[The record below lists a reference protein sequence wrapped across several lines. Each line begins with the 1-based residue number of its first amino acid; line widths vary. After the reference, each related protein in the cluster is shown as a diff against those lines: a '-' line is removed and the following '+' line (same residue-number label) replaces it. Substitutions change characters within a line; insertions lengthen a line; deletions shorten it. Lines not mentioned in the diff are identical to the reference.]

1 MFYVRMV
8 VVLGLA
14 LFGLSSHASK
24 NSESGGDSVSAE
36 IVGLPSGI
44 FFQADDKKLALM
56 GDEYASVITAIDVKT
71 GTPTNYRA
79 LFPRYLRVN
88 NQPIRVSAV
97 KDPDPQ
103 KLPQLLLRLPS
114 ASSEFTLNSFAF
126 HTNDGSEYTASSV
139 TIKPQRRMVRVFFH
153 PHLTFENASQV
164 ASNSRVCLAR
174 RPNGS
179 CVENSRIF
187 AGSYYL
193 RYKDGKGKVSRSGEV
208 IFDKT
213 CTEFYKD
220 RSPVGELRER
230 YKDKYVYVKCS
241 MQDLEKSTDPSF
253 GVVTYI
259 EKTAPMVE
267 LITICS
273 QAGCPIYTIG
283 ASVPI
288 QSGKGK
294 YTFYRQE

>member
-1 MFYVRMV
+1 MFRTMLV
-8 VVLGLA
+8 VGLM
-14 LFGLSSHASK
+14 LSCFSSEASK
-24 NSESGGDSVSAE
+24 NSESEGGSVSAE
-36 IVGLPSGI
+36 IIGLPSGI

-56 GDEYASVITAIDVKT
+56 GDEYASVVTAMDAKT
-71 GTPTNYRA
+71 GAPTNYRA

-88 NQPIRVSAV
+88 NQLMRVSAV
-97 KDPDPQ
+97 KDPDPE
-103 KLPQLLLRLPS
+103 KPPQLLLRLPS
-114 ASSEFTLNSFAF
+114 GVSEYALNSFAF
-126 HTNDGSEYTASSV
+126 HTTDGSEYTASSV
-139 TIKPQRRMVRVFFH
+139 TVKPQRRMVRVFFH
-153 PHLTFENASQV
+153 PHMTFEQASQV
-164 ASNSRVCLAR
+164 GSNSRVCLAR
-174 RPNGS
+174 KPNGS

-193 RYKDGKGKVSRSGEV
+193 RYKDGKGPVSHLGEV

-220 RSPVGELRER
+220 RSPLAELRER

-241 MQDLEKSTDPSF
+241 TQDFEKPSDPSF

-259 EKTAPMVE
+259 EKTEKMVE
-267 LITICS
+267 LITVCS

-288 QSGKGK
+288 LSGKGT